1 MKDCCIILL
10 RLEGA
15 LQSWGEHSKFDYR
28 DSVEMPSKSGIVG
41 MIGCAMGLK
50 RGSAKLEEISKNI
63 QIAVRCDRKG
73 KMYVD
78 YHTVTAEKAIL
89 NAQGKPRCK
98 TIVTYRTYLQDASY
112 LAAIQTNQELAS
124 EIDDAFKNPCWT
136 VYLGRKSCV
145 PSVPVYI
152 GIAAQYHTL
161 EEAMN
166 QYPPARR
173 VSESDKIFYEIEST
187 DSSGYER
194 MDELQN
200 AGQRYYT
207 SRKVMLVRKEK
218 NSVFK

>member
-1 MKDCCIILL
+1 MKDSCIILL

-28 DSVEMPSKSGIVG
+28 DSAEMPSKSGIVG

-50 RGSAKLEEISKNI
+50 RGSIRLEEISKNI

-73 KMYVD
+73 KLYVD
-78 YHTVTAEKAIL
+78 YHTVTAEKTIL

-112 LAAIQTNQELAS
+112 LVAIKTSQELAL
-124 EIDDAFKNPCWT
+124 EIDYAFKNPYWSI
-136 VYLGRKSCV
+136 YLGRKSCV
-145 PSVPVYI
+145 PSAPVYA

-166 QYPPARR
+166 QHPLAKRP
-173 VSESDKIFYEIEST
+173 SEPDKIFYEIESI
-187 DSSGYER
+187 DGSGYER

-200 AGQRYYT
+200 ASQHYYT
-207 SRKVMLVRKEK
+207 SRKVMLVRKEEK
-218 NSVFK
+218 SVSK